1 MQICGNVAG
10 FVAAGLKA
18 AALTLLLAAAAPAAW
33 FQLGSTILVYLLEV
47 TYFILGTYFI
57 LNAKCI

>member
-18 AALTLLLAAAAPAAW
+18 AALTLLLAAAAAPAAW
-33 FQLGSTILVYLLEV
+33 FQLGSTILVYLLH
-47 TYFILGTYFI
+47 T
-57 LNAKCI
+57 